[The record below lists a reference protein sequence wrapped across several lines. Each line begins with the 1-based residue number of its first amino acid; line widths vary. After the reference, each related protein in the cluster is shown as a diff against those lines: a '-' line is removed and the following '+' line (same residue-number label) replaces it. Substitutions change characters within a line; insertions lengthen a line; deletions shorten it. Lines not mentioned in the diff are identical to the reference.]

1 LDPTAIDKVLAREK
15 EKERKEYSDL
25 ERYPF
30 GDR

>member
-15 EKERKEYSDL
+15 EKAEYTDL